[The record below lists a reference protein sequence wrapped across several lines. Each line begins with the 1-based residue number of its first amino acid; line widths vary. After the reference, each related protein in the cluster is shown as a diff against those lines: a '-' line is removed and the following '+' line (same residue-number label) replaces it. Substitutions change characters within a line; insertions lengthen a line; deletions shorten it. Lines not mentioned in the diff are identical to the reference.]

1 MLASAP
7 VSEPPVTEPLLPA
20 LLPFVPLDAL
30 PRTGWILRGIAQ
42 PESVAGHI
50 VNTCFVVLALGP
62 RVVPALDIDRAV
74 TLALLHDAPEA
85 LTGDLPRMVKD
96 FLPAGAKAHA
106 EERAARALLGPVS
119 PFAHERWSE
128 YDAGETREARFVKLC
143 DRLQMGVR
151 AVAYR
156 QLGLRGLDDFEVTL
170 RALECGE
177 FAAAGALQSEILAA
191 LRA

>member
-1 MLASAP
+1 MVASAP
-7 VSEPPVTEPLLPA
+7 VSEPLLPA

-62 RVVPALDIDRAV
+62 RVKPALDVDRAV

-85 LTGDLPRMVKD
+85 LTGDLPRAVKEL
-96 FLPAGAKAHA
+96 LPAGAKAQA
-106 EERAARALLGPVS
+106 EERAARTLLGPVA
-119 PFAHERWSE
+119 PFAHARWSE
-128 YDAGETREARFVKLC
+128 YHAGESREARFVKLC

-156 QLGLRGLDDFEVTL
+156 QLGLRGLDDFLATLSALDCAEFPVAQGLQDEV
-170 RALECGE
+170 
-177 FAAAGALQSEILAA
+177 LAA

>member
-7 VSEPPVTEPLLPA
+7 VSEPLLPA

-42 PESVAGHI
+42 PESVAGHV

-62 RVVPALDIDRAV
+62 RVTPPLDVDRAL

-85 LTGDLPRMVKD
+85 LTGDLPRVVKD
-96 FLPAGAKAHA
+96 LLPAGAKALA
-106 EERAARALLGPVS
+106 EERAARTLLAPIS
-119 PFAHERWSE
+119 PFAHARWSE
-128 YDAGETREARFVKLC
+128 YHAGETREARFVRVC

-156 QLGLRGLDDFEVTL
+156 QLGLRGLDDFLATL
-170 RALECGE
+170 DALDCGE
-177 FAAAGALQSEILAA
+177 FAIARELQSEIVTA